1 MNKTNFLLKLLCLLA
16 LIYLTLFSIKWVPK
30 ITHGYAAYYTFSRML
45 VTGDDLS
52 KGYNDDYFSSK
63 INEYGMGV
71 YDILAG
77 NIPTNSFALAPFA
90 WMDVQTARVVWS
102 IFSIAAFMLSIYI
115 LFRIYELRFNTE
127 TGLLILLITILWRP
141 VYENIAF
148 GQIYAVLLLLFSIG
162 MLGLKKRKNVLFTL
176 PLSAV
181 FLFKGY
187 GVVNFLWLA
196 VKKKWKELIYST
208 GFIIAGIIITI
219 PLIGINT
226 WKEYLSTVTGKMGQ
240 LPEMGNTAYQTFNSL
255 LMHLFVFDQKWLP
268 HPLVILPNNPVFIIS
283 ILISLLFIAYIL
295 FEKNIAEEHLPL
307 SFSAAIA
314 AGVVT
319 APVAE
324 QYHYLLFI
332 PLVIGMSKI
341 LIEEFKEKRSIGIYE
356 FFFVIAIA
364 VMIAP
369 LNYKSMQFSSF
380 PVYLLAYP
388 KLYAGIILLFIY
400 KRIIRLQT
408 VNTKEIA

>member
-16 LIYLTLFSIKWVPK
+16 LIYLTLFSIKWAPK

-45 VTGDDLS
+45 ITGEDLS
-52 KGYNDDYFSSK
+52 KGYSDDYFSGK
-63 INEYGMGV
+63 IDEYGMDV

-90 WMDVQTARVVWS
+90 WMDVNTARAAWS
-102 IFSIAAFMLSIYI
+102 IFSIAAFLLSIYI
-115 LFRIYELRFNTE
+115 LFIIYGLHFNTE

-196 VKKKWKELIYST
+196 VKKKWKELIYSI
-208 GFIIAGIIITI
+208 GFIIAGIIISI
-219 PLIGINT
+219 PLIGVNT
-226 WKEYLSTVTGKMGQ
+226 WKVYLSAVSGKMGQ
-240 LPEMGNTAYQTFNSL
+240 LPEMGNTAYQTINSL
-255 LMHLFVFDQKWLP
+255 MMHTFIYDQKWLP
-268 HPLVILPNNPVFIIS
+268 HPVIILPNNLVFIIS

-295 FEKNIAEEHLPL
+295 FEKNISEEHLPL

-314 AGVVT
+314 AGVIT

-324 QYHYLLFI
+324 EYHYLLFL

-341 LIEEFKEKRSIGIYE
+341 LIEEFREKRSIGIHE
-356 FFFVIAIA
+356 LFFIIAIA

-400 KRIIRLQT
+400 KRIIRLQR
-408 VNTKEIA
+408 VNLKEIA